1 MRYVVIGASAAGVN
15 GAENLRRLDK
25 DAEIILISEDKY
37 IYSRCILHHYIGNMR
52 NIEQLNFVEDSFF
65 QKNKIQ
71 WKKDKKVVKIDEL
84 QKNILLDD
92 GEIVEYDKV
101 LIASGSRPF
110 IPPIENMRDRLN
122 VIGLKT
128 LDDCDRIIQLART
141 AKNIV
146 VVGAGLIG
154 MDAISG
160 LLHSKEEE
168 TNLYLVEMEN
178 RLLPLQLDKEA
189 SKIYEEKLKENKVN
203 LYLETKVVKANLDE
217 NGLVKSLELLS
228 GEEIPAD
235 LVVVAAGIRPNVDF
249 LRETEVVVDDMG
261 LVINEKG
268 ETNIKDIYG
277 AGDVTGRGPI
287 WSVAVKE
294 GIIATSNMAGMK
306 RTMDDFF
313 VCKSTMN
320 FFGIPTLSLGNLK
333 YYENEKGMKFDIY
346 NDKKG
351 IYKKIAHKDGYIYG
365 AIIQGDLEYTGVLTQ
380 LIRLDINISNVK
392 KSIFNI
398 DYSDFFHINKNL
410 EFEF

>member
-52 NIEQLNFVEDSFF
+52 NIEQLNFVEESFF

>member
-235 LVVVAAGIRPNVDF
+235 LIVVAAGIRPNVDF